1 MAGKSPRD
9 RPHTFVRDKFCQL
22 YRPVHYASG
31 TWFKFN
37 GVAYETVPD
46 YLVKQQVQD
55 IIDADRALKIQP
67 TFANLR
73 SITELIKIKIA
84 IPDRAM
90 DSNHNLLTFS
100 DCTLEIDTR
109 QRRMHSHKDLLTS
122 AFSFPYDSAVRSDV
136 WEMFLDKVVPD
147 DCRDF
152 IQEFAGYCL
161 TTDMAHETAVWLY
174 GPAGCGKSTLIEGI
188 RAALGQRVVSFGI
201 HNLEDRFGL
210 AHLQGKTLA
219 ISTETPASVRQIQL
233 LSLLISGEGVT
244 VEKKYQDGYEFF
256 NHAKFLWAMN
266 DVPKGDNFKGL
277 DRRVVILKFPPLLES
292 ERDENV
298 KRPIQLSGQAVLN
311 WMLEGLDRLHA
322 RGHFERPSESA
333 HVLSLVSA
341 SDVEV
346 EM

>member
-1 MAGKSPRD
+1 M
-9 RPHTFVRDKFCQL
+9 VR
-22 YRPVHYASG
+22 
-31 TWFKFN
+31 
-37 GVAYETVPD
+37 
-46 YLVKQQVQD
+46 QQVQD
-55 IIDADRALKIQP
+55 IIDSDRALKIQP

-73 SITELIKIKIA
+73 SIIELIKVKVSVA
-84 IPDRAM
+84 DKVM
-90 DSNHNLLTFS
+90 DSKYNLLTFS

-109 QRRMHSHKDLLTS
+109 QRRLHSHKDLLTS
-122 AFSFPYDSAVRSDV
+122 AFPFSYNPQARSDV
-136 WEMFLDKVVPD
+136 WERFLDKVIPY

-188 RAALGQRVVSFGI
+188 RAALGQRVISFGI

-219 ISTETPASVRQIQL
+219 ISTETPATMRQIQL
-233 LSLLISGEGVT
+233 LNLLISGEGVT
-244 VEKKYQDGYEFF
+244 VERKYQDGYEFF

-277 DRRVVILKFPPLLES
+277 DRRVVIIKFPPLLES
-292 ERDENV
+292 QRDENV
-298 KRPIQLSGQAVLN
+298 KRQIKLSGQAVLN

-322 RGHFERPSESA
+322 RGCFDKPVESA
-333 HVLSLVSA
+333 HVLSLVST
-341 SDVEV
+341 SEFDVE
-346 EM
+346 